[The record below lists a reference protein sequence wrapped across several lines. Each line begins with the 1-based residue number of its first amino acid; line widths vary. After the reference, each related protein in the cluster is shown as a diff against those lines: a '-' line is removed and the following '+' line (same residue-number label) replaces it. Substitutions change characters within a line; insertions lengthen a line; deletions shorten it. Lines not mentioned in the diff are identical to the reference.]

1 MKLRETRIHNF
12 RALHDVAI
20 GVSDYGLLI
29 GANNAGKSSVIDAIR
44 VAYGDLKYDATRDRP
59 KPAGDAADPE
69 CWIELEFELS
79 VDEVANLK
87 VEYLKNG
94 NRLRVRRVFD
104 SPDKKRLHLYAFE
117 NGVLSANQFYGDDNV
132 GQGKLG
138 NVLHI
143 PAVSRVDDVTKFSGP
158 SPLRELVNGLFKKL
172 LKNSAAFADLQS
184 ALEKFGGAVVQEK
197 TADGLSLSSLEEAI
211 NSGLGDWDVGFK
223 FRTNA
228 IPETD
233 VVKSFLDF
241 SLIDGAT
248 QSSQPPAAYGQG
260 LQRHLIFTL
269 LMVASGFAEAKPAS
283 IKKEFAP
290 ELTILL
296 FEEPE
301 VFLHPQQQ
309 AALDASLRK
318 LAKGDTLQV
327 FATTHSSHFVSRSA
341 DDLPALCRLQK
352 NGAIASAGQVSKGT
366 LADLFLANQEINE
379 LAAKYKNYAA
389 SAADLIAD
397 MEALKYF
404 MWLSAERSA
413 LFFARRV
420 LIVEGPTEVGA
431 INFLLQSG
439 HLDLPPDYFILDAMG
454 KFNVHRFMNLLG
466 ELKINHSV
474 LHDND
479 STKTGEDAAFH
490 QEVNELIQR
499 SRNAYTRQVHALDND
514 LEDFLDFRIKGRDH
528 GKPTRM
534 VLALQQGAIT
544 QDAVARFTD
553 IARHLLTAS

>member
-1 MKLRETRIHNF
+1 MKLREIKIHNF
-12 RALHDVAI
+12 RALRDVAI

-44 VAYGDLKYDATRDRP
+44 VAYGDLKYDAARDRP
-59 KPAGDAADPE
+59 KPAGDAVDPE
-69 CWIELEFELS
+69 CWIELEFELLG
-79 VDEVANLK
+79 DEVANLK
-87 VEYLKNG
+87 VEYLKDG
-94 NRLRVRRVFD
+94 NRLRVRRVLD

-228 IPETD
+228 IPEAD

-283 IKKEFAP
+283 TKKEFAP

-309 AALDASLRK
+309 AALDSSLRK

-327 FATTHSSHFVSRSA
+327 FATTHSAHFVSRNA

-352 NGAIASAGQVSKGT
+352 NGAIASTGQVSKEK
-366 LADLFLANQEINE
+366 LADIFIANQEINR

-389 SAADLIAD
+389 SAADLIAE

-420 LIVEGPTEVGA
+420 LIVEGLTEVSA

-439 HLDLPPDYFILDAMG
+439 HLTLPPDYFILDSMG

-466 ELKINHSV
+466 ELKIDHSV

-499 SRNAYTRQVHALDND
+499 SRNTYTRQVHAFDND
-514 LEDFLDFRIKGRDH
+514 LEAFLDFRIKGRDH

-534 VLALQQGAIT
+534 VLALQQGAVA
-544 QDAVARFTD
+544 QDAVTRFTD
-553 IARHLLTAS
+553 VARHLLTA